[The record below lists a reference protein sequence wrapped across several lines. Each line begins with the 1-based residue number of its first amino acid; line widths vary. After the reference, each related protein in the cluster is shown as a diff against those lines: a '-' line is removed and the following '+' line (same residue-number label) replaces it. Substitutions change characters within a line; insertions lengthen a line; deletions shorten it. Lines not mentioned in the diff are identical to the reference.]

1 MKQIDYKI
9 EIRDQ
14 WANEDKF
21 PFVPKVVYC
30 VSVYIDGKLS
40 HDHFN
45 ISSMEKAGEVA
56 LYYETFFKYYKQK

>member
-1 MKQIDYKI
+1 MDYKI

-21 PFVPKVVYC
+21 SLVPQEVAYC

-40 HDHFN
+40 LDHPN
-45 ISSMEKAGEVA
+45 IHSMEKAGAIA
-56 LYYETFFKYYKQK
+56 LYYETFFKYYKQN

>member
-1 MKQIDYKI
+1 MDYKI

-21 PFVPKVVYC
+21 SLVPQEVAYV

-40 HDHFN
+40 FDHFN
-45 ISSMEKAGEVA
+45 ISSMEKAGAIA
-56 LYYETFFKYYKQK
+56 LYYETFFKYYKQN